1 MFVQLLVQ
9 ACTIVEQRLHK
20 RIIATDCGNATIRIP
35 SAIIHL
41 VWRCVVCEQQLHM
54 HASGTPSLQSL
65 RTAGMM
71 LTHPSCLK
79 QHPD

>member
-9 ACTIVEQRLHK
+9 ACTIVEQRFHK

-41 VWRCVVCEQQLHM
+41 VWRCIVCEQHLHM
-54 HASGTPSLQSL
+54 HASGTPSLQSF